1 MGTERIQL
9 NLRLDGRP
17 ELLDAIKS
25 AAAAKNLSVNAFML
39 SVMESAVGMESSTAS
54 AAISKDLE
62 SVIASVLDRLLES
75 TLDAKLDP
83 KLDTLLDAKLAER
96 RTKPMGKQAAWVRA
110 KMNRSGRKC
119 RQKMRGC
126 GHL

>member
-17 ELLDAIKS
+17 ELLNAIKA

-54 AAISKDLE
+54 APISEDLE
-62 SVIASVLDRLLES
+62 VALDRLLDTKLE
-75 TLDAKLDP
+75 AKLEKMLAD
-83 KLDTLLDAKLAER
+83 KLAER
-96 RTKPMGKQAAWVRA
+96 RIEPVGELAA
-110 KMNRSGRKC
+110 
-119 RQKMRGC
+119 
-126 GHL
+126 